1 MVYVLA
7 LACLWKYTHSE
18 DSDTA
23 SLESKSNLQTLQFF
37 LLDGNYL
44 ITIPGKTN
52 EDDVAGASAA
62 RPPSPLP
69 KLGAI
74 PKTCVTKR
82 SHRHHRA
89 MRQRRPHHGDSLD
102 KDSRRETKKQINE
115 RENGIIDEE
124 DTAPTHVV
132 RMRFLKQ
139 KFLIFALFFVD
150 VGT

>member
-1 MVYVLA
+1 MLSFYTNYVLA

-23 SLESKSNLQTLQFF
+23 SLESKSYSKPSF
-37 LLDGNYL
+37 LSNTNNFPP
-44 ITIPGKTN
+44 ITGKTI

-89 MRQRRPHHGDSLD
+89 MRHKRHAHHGESLE
-102 KDSRRETKKQINE
+102 KDSRRETKKPINE

-132 RMRFLKQ
+132 GI
-139 KFLIFALFFVD
+139 LIPELQ
-150 VGT
+150 